1 MTARRQRHTTLL
13 ERLWAWLC
21 DSPDPRRVDY
31 AAAEVSEAMAAAQ
44 REALR

>member
-1 MTARRQRHTTLL
+1 MTARRHRPATVL

-31 AAAEVSEAMAAAQ
+31 ATEVREAMATAQ
-44 REALR
+44 REAMR

>member
-1 MTARRQRHTTLL
+1 MTPRRHRRATTL

-31 AAAEVSEAMAAAQ
+31 AAEVREAMAAAQ
-44 REALR
+44 KESLR

>member
-1 MTARRQRHTTLL
+1 MTAHRRRPATVL
-13 ERLWAWLC
+13 ERMWAWLC

-31 AAAEVSEAMAAAQ
+31 ATEVREAMATAQ

>member
-1 MTARRQRHTTLL
+1 MTARRHRPATVL

-31 AAAEVSEAMAAAQ
+31 AAEVREAMAAAQ
-44 REALR
+44 LEALR

>member
-1 MTARRQRHTTLL
+1 MTARRHRRATVL

-31 AAAEVSEAMAAAQ
+31 ATEVREAMATAQ

>member
-1 MTARRQRHTTLL
+1 MTARRHRHATVL
-13 ERLWAWLC
+13 ERLWTWLC

-31 AAAEVSEAMAAAQ
+31 AAEVREAMTAAH

>member
-1 MTARRQRHTTLL
+1 MTARRHRHATAL

-31 AAAEVSEAMAAAQ
+31 AAEVREAMAATQ